1 MATARAP
8 SETERLRDLLY
19 GYHGNE
25 GAKFLYKAWK
35 LGHVTDEALR
45 HVILDAW
52 KHSWPTFAVREQ
64 GWLEMFSAT
73 GFVGSGDTP
82 QPTEPLTI
90 YRGAELSTN
99 GYGMSWS
106 LIREIAEDHA
116 EMQLLSKSV
125 FAAGV
130 FEVTI
135 PPDAV
140 LAMAV
145 EDAGEDEVI
154 VNPHRLRG
162 SSTPRLVDDQ
172 EMPDPVR
179 RFELFLVALGRGLSR
194 P

>member
-1 MATARAP
+1 VA
-8 SETERLRDLLY
+8 L
-19 GYHGNE
+19 
-25 GAKFLYKAWK
+25 
-35 LGHVTDEALR
+35 TDCAHAGGL
-45 HVILDAW
+45 
-52 KHSWPTFAVREQ
+52 
-64 GWLEMFSAT
+64 AT
-73 GFVGSGDTP
+73 GFVSQKTP

-116 EMQLLSKSV
+116 EMGMLSKSA
-125 FAAGV
+125 FSTGV

-140 LAMAV
+140 LAMVV

-172 EMPDPVR
+172 DMPDPFR
-179 RFELFLVALGRGLSR
+179 RFELFLVALGRGSS
-194 P
+194 